1 MKEAPIA
8 VQVIRGETVE
18 SVHRVHLAV
27 VDGSGN
33 LVHELGD
40 ASFTTYLRSAA
51 KPFQALPLV
60 TSGAADAM
68 GMSDAELALACGSHS
83 GEPQHIE
90 VVKGILE
97 RAQLS
102 PDLLQCGTHAPRSKL
117 ARESLHGGRTSVLHH
132 NCSGKHAGMMVL
144 QKHLGAD
151 PADYWK
157 PGAACQ
163 KLILDAVREV
173 SGHDDIKVGT
183 DGCSVPNFALPLR
196 NAALLFA
203 RLALPPSQNVSPA
216 TAKALERLRDA
227 MTRHPELVGGGESF
241 DTDLMGASEDRLV
254 SKAGAE
260 GCQGVGDL
268 RTGMGLFLKIEDGT
282 GRAVAPATVEALR
295 QLAWLEG
302 RAFEVLGEWWMPSL
316 KNWSGRTV
324 GRIKPTLPLL
334 APPTL

>member
-1 MKEAPIA
+1 MKPAPIG
-8 VQVIRGETVE
+8 VQVIRGDTVE

-40 ASFTTYLRSAA
+40 ASFVTYLRSAA

-60 TSGAADAM
+60 TSDAADAF

-83 GEPQHIE
+83 GEPQH
-90 VVKGILE
+90 VALATRMLE
-97 RAQLS
+97 RAGMTAA
-102 PDLLQCGTHAPRSKL
+102 DLQCGTHAPRSKL
-117 ARESLHGGRTSVLHH
+117 SRESLQGGRTTVLHH
-132 NCSGKHAGMMVL
+132 NCSGKHAGMMLL

-173 SGHDDIKVGT
+173 SGHDDIKIAT
-183 DGCSVPNFALPLR
+183 DGCSVPNFAMPMR
-196 NAALLFA
+196 AAALLFA
-203 RLALPPSQNVSPA
+203 RLAMPASVSPA
-216 TAKALERLRDA
+216 TSKALERLRDA

-254 SKAGAE
+254 AKAGAE
-260 GCQGVGDL
+260 GCEGVGDL
-268 RTGMGLFLKIEDGT
+268 RTGMGLFLKIEDGA

-302 RAFEVLGEWWMPSL
+302 RAFEVLGEWWMPRVQ
-316 KNWSGRTV
+316 NWAKRDV
-324 GRIKPTLPLL
+324 GRIKPML
-334 APPTL
+334 ALTP